1 MEEHGPPL
9 EDTWNALEG
18 ILGGGILPRG
28 SLEDTGPSL
37 GDTWRALETTRK
49 KKNRRNAPELS
60 ERRPR
65 WPWKALGG
73 PGRPWKVWRGL
84 EGLGEP
90 ERARALEDL
99 GHFTQLRRS
108 IT

>member
-49 KKNRRNAPELS
+49 TKM
-60 ERRPR
+60 ERPGAFREETSM
-65 WPWKALGG
+65 ALEGA
-73 PGRPWKVWRGL
+73 GRPWGPL
-84 EGLGEP
+84 EGLEESGGP
-90 ERARALEDL
+90 WRA
-99 GHFTQLRRS
+99 
-108 IT
+108 